1 MSSEIIAI
9 LIPTGILALVWVLFE
24 STILKA
30 FKKKGKSSD
39 NKGGNETN
47 LKKEG
52 NIDSIGSKLKPEKKI
67 VEPKLESAPQ
77 TESYIDEEK
86 FYELAYDEIE
96 SGNLKKGLWAKA
108 FSEAEGDE
116 KKAKALYIKYRF
128 DQKKDGQ

>member
-9 LIPTGILALVWVLFE
+9 LIPTGILALVWVIFE

-30 FKKKGKSSD
+30 FKKKGKSSN

>member
-1 MSSEIIAI
+1 MPSEIIAI
-9 LIPTGILALVWVLFE
+9 LIPTCILAFVWVIFE

-96 SGNLKKGLWAKA
+96 SGDLKKGLWAKA

-116 KKAKALYIKYRF
+116 EKAKALYIKYRF

>member
-52 NIDSIGSKLKPEKKI
+52 NIGSIDSKLKPEKKI
-67 VEPKLESAPQ
+67 VESKIESAPQ

-116 KKAKALYIKYRF
+116 KKAKALYTKYRF
-128 DQKKDGQ
+128 DQIKDSR

>member
-96 SGNLKKGLWAKA
+96 SGDLKKGLWAKA
-108 FSEAEGDE
+108 FSEAEGDD